1 MCGSDDGQCSCKS
14 RVTSRRCSD
23 CADGFFNL
31 QEDNPFGCMGMCSE
45 SFVQQNGVLIAIPF
59 SDCGCN
65 IGGSVSPL
73 CDKTTGQCVCRQRI
87 QGRSCDEPLQLHY
100 FPTLYQYQYE
110 AEDGYTPTRSP
121 VRFGYDQGQ
130 FPGYSWRGYAVFS
143 QIQVLNFGKKHFLC
157 DIRLTAIVYSLHRTK
172 FSKSL

>member
-1 MCGSDDGQCSCKS
+1 M
-14 RVTSRRCSD
+14 
-23 CADGFFNL
+23 
-31 QEDNPFGCMGMCSE
+31 P
-45 SFVQQNGVLIAIPF
+45 
-59 SDCGCN
+59 DCGCN

-87 QGRSCDEPLQLHY
+87 QGRYCDEPLQLHY

-121 VRFGYDQGQ
+121 VRFGYDQTQ

-143 QIQVLNFGKKHFLC
+143 QIQVTFFEENIYVCLNDVFPQ
-157 DIRLTAIVYSLHRTK
+157 SE
-172 FSKSL
+172 